1 MARVVQFEE
10 VGGPEKLKI
19 VERETAQ
26 PGPGEVR
33 IRVKALGLNRAEAA
47 FRRGKYFEEPVLP
60 AKNGYEAAG
69 VIDAVGPEVK
79 GFKIGDAVSTVP
91 NFSMNKYGVYGDT
104 AISPASALVKH
115 PATLSFEEAA
125 SIWMAYLTV
134 YDALLG
140 TAKLSKGE
148 FVLIPAASSSVGI
161 AAIQVANLIGAIPVA
176 LTRTSEKAARLREVG
191 AAHVIATEE
200 QDLVAEV
207 KKITNG
213 KGAEVAYDPVGGP
226 TFTKLME
233 AAAPNARL
241 IVYGHLSPEPIILPH
256 FTLFPKVLNISG
268 AILLTT
274 TLDPE
279 KLKVGV
285 EWVIK
290 GLESGKLKPIIAKT
304 FPLEEIV
311 EAHRYLEENKQFG
324 KIVVKV

>member
-19 VERETAQ
+19 VEREAAQ

-33 IRVKALGLNRAEAA
+33 IKVKALGLNRAEAA
-47 FRRGKYFEEPVLP
+47 FRRGKYFEKPVLP

-69 VIDAVGPEVK
+69 VIDAVGPDVK

-104 AISPASALVKH
+104 AISPVSALVKH
-115 PATLSFEEAA
+115 PASLSFEEAA

-176 LTRTSEKAARLREVG
+176 LTRTSEKVARLREVG

-279 KLKVGV
+279 KLKMGV